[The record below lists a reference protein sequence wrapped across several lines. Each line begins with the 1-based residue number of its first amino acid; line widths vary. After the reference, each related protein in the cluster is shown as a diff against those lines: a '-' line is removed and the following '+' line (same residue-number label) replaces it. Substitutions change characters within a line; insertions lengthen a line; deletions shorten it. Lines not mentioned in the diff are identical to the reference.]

1 MSKFTPKNCSA
12 PILGQ
17 LLSFIPPDLVKKSVD
32 EFSADKWYKR
42 VKTWDQFVFMTYG
55 VLTGSSSLREI
66 IKNFML
72 MGDNLAQCGI
82 YSVAKRSSVSD
93 ANAKRNSQV
102 FGYLYTQLYEHYKK
116 YLSDSYLCMPIN
128 GEVEPSKVHIFDS
141 TVITLFKEV
150 FKACGRLPLNGRK
163 KGGLKA
169 FTQII
174 LSERVPNYI
183 CLKAAATN
191 EKVFLSAL
199 DLAKGTIAVFD
210 KGFQKFKQ
218 YDEWTQSGVFYV
230 TRMNNNAR
238 FTILKQRPLED
249 NCEYGVQNDV
259 EVELDYLCD
268 QTGQRKTTVA
278 RLVTYID
285 PVSNKKFA
293 FLTNIMDIKAS
304 TVSLLYMN
312 RWTIEPLFRQI
323 KQNFELTYFL
333 ADSTEGIKTQIWVV
347 MILNLIFTVIHKM
360 TKEAEDFSTMVK
372 LAAKNAG
379 SKVNL
384 IHFLKMTTAQ
394 ISACL
399 DNLNNVQFELF
410 PEISLPEYENSS

>member
-1 MSKFTPKNCSA
+1 
-12 PILGQ
+12 
-17 LLSFIPPDLVKKSVD
+17 
-32 EFSADKWYKR
+32 
-42 VKTWDQFVFMTYG
+42 
-55 VLTGSSSLREI
+55 
-66 IKNFML
+66 
-72 MGDNLAQCGI
+72 
-82 YSVAKRSSVSD
+82 
-93 ANAKRNSQV
+93 
-102 FGYLYTQLYEHYKK
+102 
-116 YLSDSYLCMPIN
+116 LSDSYLCMPIN